1 MCSQMKLNRFSFS
14 TNHVCQKMDKKN
26 LIVYPGRMF
35 SNQLNKTRSA
45 HVLESESD
53 IMITLRK

>member
-1 MCSQMKLNRFSFS
+1 MKLNRFSIQRIMFELL
-14 TNHVCQKMDKKN
+14 KRKN
-26 LIVYPGRMF
+26 LIVYPRRMF
-35 SNQLNKTRSA
+35 SNQLNKTRST

>member
-1 MCSQMKLNRFSFS
+1 MCSQMKLNRFSIQRIMS
-14 TNHVCQKMDKKN
+14 ELLKRKT

-35 SNQLNKTRSA
+35 SNQLNKPRSA